1 MNTFRFFLVAVLAT
15 GLLFACGGDD
25 NPVGGN
31 DGVTTFDD
39 LVGTWNAI
47 EDVFTN
53 NANTSQKVD
62 AVARGQQ
69 TVLKF
74 SSDGRFEMTLS
85 EAGVGITLKGPARI
99 ADSKLFLT
107 LEDFFDLE
115 IELEF
120 TLEGNRLTT
129 TDRNVEFDFDGDGNN
144 EPATEVTVYVKA

>member
-1 MNTFRFFLVAVLAT
+1 MNTFRLFLVAVLAT
-15 GLLFACGGDD
+15 GLLSACGGDD
-25 NPVGGN
+25 NPV
-31 DGVTTFDD
+31 GVTTFDD

-53 NANTSQKVD
+53 NANPSQKVD
-62 AVARGQQ
+62 AVALGQQ
-69 TVLKF
+69 TVLTF

-85 EAGVGITLKGPARI
+85 AAGVSITFKGPARI
-99 ADSKLFLT
+99 AGNKLFLT

-129 TDRNVEFDFDGDGNN
+129 TDRNVEFDFDADGST
-144 EPATEVTVYVKA
+144 EPATQVTVYVKA